1 MDGQG
6 LRQDA
11 ITCSSLISALAKG
24 KQWAL
29 ALQVRG
35 APLHA
40 FFCLPTPSTLQMDD
54 MITPM

>member
-1 MDGQG
+1 MFTGGQWRAALGIYESMDAQG

-29 ALQVRG
+29 ALQVRFYQP
-35 APLHA
+35 ARY
-40 FFCLPTPSTLQMDD
+40 
-54 MITPM
+54 